1 MHNIVNPQ
9 QTRLF
14 DPFDS
19 VLTKKTRKRLLDGW
33 HGVFRHLILEL
44 MPVDIVSGHFN
55 STMGRPTKELYSMA
69 GLLLIKE
76 FKNWTNDETL
86 ESYSFNM
93 ATHYALNLEPVT
105 HDIGMRT
112 LERYISLFEEDTI
125 AKSTMD
131 EITVKL
137 VEILGIKIDRQ
148 RLDSTHIFS
157 DMASFGRTRLMG
169 VAIKRFL
176 TQVIRSSKD
185 DYNSLE
191 ETLRNRYAPG
201 VNQLFAD
208 TKKDRDSRRILRQ
221 QVAEDMHFIIQ
232 HFYGNEN
239 HNNKDTYKAVER
251 IFYDQCEVHEDK
263 VSIKKKTGG
272 NVMQNPSDPDAT
284 YDGHKG
290 SGYQVQL
297 SETCNADNDVQLIT
311 SAIAQTA
318 VESDANAVEE
328 VLEDLKSNDL
338 VPDEMVADTGYTG
351 DENVQLA
358 DEQGVDLVGPVAGC
372 STEDHGQ
379 LDIDDFNIDEET
391 EEVICCPAGH
401 KPQRSEHSS
410 ETGRTKTVMSESIC
424 VQCEFRKQCP
434 VKKTRDGYQLD
445 HSAKDRRLAA
455 RRKEQATEV
464 FRDRYKI
471 RGGIEGTNSCLK
483 RKTGLGQLRV
493 RGRPAV
499 CHAIYLK
506 IAGWNIMRASVCAKM
521 REIVWERANM
531 AVFCLNFAFLI
542 MIMIVKRIRMAVR
555 RRLLSTLRDIEK
567 LSRLNKT
574 ACRLLTQA
582 SLLVF
587 LKKV

>member
-1 MHNIVNPQ
+1 MRNIINPQ

-33 HGVFRHLILEL
+33 HGVFRHIILEL
-44 MPVDIVSGHFN
+44 MPVDAVSGHFD
-55 STMGRPTKELYSMA
+55 SAMGRPTKELYSIA

-112 LERYISLFEEDTI
+112 LERYISLFEEDAI
-125 AKSTMD
+125 AKATMD

-137 VEILGIKIDRQ
+137 VEILGIKIDKQ

-176 TQVIRSSKD
+176 TQIIRSNKD

-191 ETLRNRYAPG
+191 ESLRNRYSPG

-208 TKKDRDSRRILRQ
+208 TKKDRDSRRLLRQ
-221 QVAEDMHFIIQ
+221 QVAEDMHFIVRY
-232 HFYGNEN
+232 FGGNEN

-251 IFYDQCEVHEDK
+251 IFYEQCEVHEDK
-263 VSIKKKTGG
+263 VTIKKKTGG
-272 NVMQNPSDPDAT
+272 NVMQNPSDADAT

-297 SETCNADNDVQLIT
+297 SETCNADNEVQLIT

-318 VESDANAVEE
+318 VESDSNAVEG

-358 DEQGVDLVGPVAGC
+358 DGRGVDLVGPVPGC

-379 LDIDDFNIDEET
+379 LDIDDFNIDEES
-391 EEVICCPAGH
+391 EKVICCPAGH
-401 KPQRSEHSS
+401 EPQSSEHNSD
-410 ETGRTKTVMSESIC
+410 TGKTKTVMLESTC
-424 VQCEFRKQCP
+424 GQCEFRRQCP
-434 VKKTRDGYQLD
+434 VKKTRDGYQID
-445 HSAKDRRLAA
+445 HTAKDRRLAG
-455 RRKEQATEV
+455 RRKEQVTEV
-464 FRDRYKI
+464 FIDRYKI
-471 RGGIEGTNSCLK
+471 RGGIEGTNSGLK
-483 RKTGLGQLRV
+483 RKTGLGRLRV

-499 CHAIYLK
+499 CHTIYFK

-531 AVFCLNFAFLI
+531 AVFWLNFAFF
-542 MIMIVKRIRMAVR
+542 RMKIAAKSMHVDMCGRFLSR
-555 RRLLSTLRDIEK
+555 RRELEKYSK
-567 LSRLNKT
+567 LSI
-574 ACRLLTQA
+574 AA
-582 SLLVF
+582 
-587 LKKV
+587 